1 MKNIILLLFLGLI
14 LSVNTFSQCSG
25 FMDFDFN
32 PQYPPNS
39 TYPPNTEIVFCCTMT
54 GWNGNGE
61 GANWLE
67 GFGLTLGDGWAS
79 VTPLQ
84 PPNDAD
90 IESGDWIW
98 VNTVTSDATGFVAG
112 PGYFFEGPSGPI
124 DGNPGNDWGDSCPDG
139 DCVWEFC
146 ITLTTSNNVGES
158 LLIGVTPYADGTM
171 GSWGFW
177 ECFDG
182 PTIWNGTVGCVTYG
196 CTNQI
201 ACNYNPNVDCDD
213 GSCLLPGCT
222 DNTACNF
229 NPNAPCDD
237 GSCTYGGCTD
247 PDACNFDPNAGC
259 DNGTCGY
266 FSMGDIEPCP
276 NVVCTGLEV
285 IYSVDG
291 NNTSTYLWSLNN
303 GGIIQSEQDNNC
315 EIIWGNTSGTYTVS
329 VQEITE
335 EGCEGIVKT
344 CEVTVVEP
352 DITFDSEYK
361 ICLNQTVTL
370 SANPIGGIWSGEHIN
385 GNVFIGSESGD
396 FYPTYSVNIN
406 GCDYQ
411 ESVLVEVEPQYIN
424 PTLSYGKTFL
434 DFCFDTNAQVYSSSD
449 DRSLSFVWSIDGL
462 FGSVNN
468 GTLMVDWQDTSKT
481 YLISVYGI
489 DGLGCKSDTSNLY
502 VRTEACQTL
511 YAPNTFT
518 PNGDGINDVFK
529 ITGLSIYEPLLRV
542 FNRWGVEIYT
552 STNLQWNGD
561 GGNGYYCGTDV
572 YNWTVSYRDK
582 NGFNKE
588 QSGFVTL
595 IR

>member
-1 MKNIILLLFLGLI
+1 
-14 LSVNTFSQCSG
+14 
-25 FMDFDFN
+25 
-32 PQYPPNS
+32 
-39 TYPPNTEIVFCCTMT
+39 
-54 GWNGNGE
+54 
-61 GANWLE
+61 
-67 GFGLTLGDGWAS
+67 
-79 VTPLQ
+79 
-84 PPNDAD
+84 
-90 IESGDWIW
+90 
-98 VNTVTSDATGFVAG
+98 
-112 PGYFFEGPSGPI
+112 
-124 DGNPGNDWGDSCPDG
+124 
-139 DCVWEFC
+139 
-146 ITLTTSNNVGES
+146 
-158 LLIGVTPYADGTM
+158 
-171 GSWGFW
+171 
-177 ECFDG
+177 
-182 PTIWNGTVGCVTYG
+182 
-196 CTNQI
+196 
-201 ACNYNPNVDCDD
+201 
-213 GSCLLPGCT
+213 
-222 DNTACNF
+222 
-229 NPNAPCDD
+229 
-237 GSCTYGGCTD
+237 
-247 PDACNFDPNAGC
+247 
-259 DNGTCGY
+259 
-266 FSMGDIEPCP
+266 MGDIEPCP

-291 NNTSTYLWSLNN
+291 DNTSTYLWSLNN

-335 EGCEGIVKT
+335 EGCEGVVKT

-489 DGLGCKSDTSNLY
+489 DGLGCRSDTSNLY

-561 GGNGYYCGTDV
+561 GGNGYYCSTDV